1 MLTRPVALVV
11 LAYASVA
18 SGQAPEPLLGAPTAF
33 VLGAVRGEYEMQA
46 DGVATNPQ
54 GATLILRA
62 ISASPSRPAAVTST
76 LGTDALRGR
85 RLTLVGE
92 LLTREVTE
100 GASLWMRVDE
110 GATMLFLE
118 NGMDRPQQ
126 GTGDWTRREV
136 ALPIPD
142 TATRVAFG
150 LLLQGPGE
158 ARVRGLRL
166 IQAVRRA
173 PDTAQVREVQA
184 FVDAAIHV
192 TRTHALRASAVDW
205 PATEPAI
212 RALAA
217 DARTTTEA
225 YPAVRYLLSRLGD
238 GHSFLMSPA
247 RTTQSQRGDITNPP
261 VVVNVSTPGVGY
273 IAVPSY
279 GGVNAE
285 RMRAD
290 AALMHEAL
298 ARVAANARCG
308 FIVDLR
314 ANGGGNMWP
323 MLAGLAPLL
332 GRAPVGQ
339 FDGPAGRA
347 QPWRPT
353 AILTAG
359 LPPELAD
366 LETRRVAV
374 LTGPRTASSGE
385 AVVVA
390 FRGRPNTRSF
400 GRATAGLST
409 ANSSYPLP
417 DGSTLLL
424 TTAVFVDRL
433 GQRYGHAISPD
444 QVVEEV
450 ATQDAP
456 HVAAAQWL
464 RESAEC
470 R

>member
-1 MLTRPVALVV
+1 MLTRAVALVA
-11 LAYASVA
+11 LAYASFA
-18 SGQAPEPLLGAPTAF
+18 SGQPPEPPLGAQTAF
-33 VLGAVRGEYEMQA
+33 VLGAAPGEYDLQA

-54 GATLILRA
+54 GATLTLRA
-62 ISASPSRPAAVTST
+62 MSASQSRAAAVTST
-76 LGTDALRGR
+76 IGTDGLRGR

-92 LLTREVTE
+92 LLTREVTG

-110 GATMLFLE
+110 GTTMLFLE

-158 ARVRGLRL
+158 VRVRGLRL
-166 IQAVRRA
+166 IQTIRRPTDA
-173 PDTAQVREVQA
+173 AQVREVQA

-217 DARTTTEA
+217 DARTTAEA

-247 RTTQSQRGDITNPP
+247 RTAQSQRGDIANPP
-261 VVVNVSTPGVGY
+261 VVVNVAAPGVGY

-279 GGVNAE
+279 SGVNAE

-290 AALMHEAL
+290 AALMHQAL
-298 ARVAANARCG
+298 ARVTADAHCG

-332 GRAPVGQ
+332 GQEPVGR
-339 FDGPAGRA
+339 FDGPSGTA
-347 QPWRPT
+347 QPWRPA
-353 AILTAG
+353 AILTTS
-359 LPPELAD
+359 LPSTLAD

-409 ANSSYPLP
+409 ANGSYPLP

-433 GQRYGHAISPD
+433 GQRYGHAITPD
-444 QVVEEV
+444 QVVEE
-450 ATQDAP
+450 ASTQDAP
-456 HVAAAQWL
+456 LVAASQWL
-464 RESAEC
+464 RESVTC
-470 R
+470 Q